1 MKYTRI
7 IIALC
12 LVLCLLCGC
21 GEDTDGGSAEPSASP
36 VCLSGNLANGG
47 LAAESGHFT
56 YFINSEEG
64 TDFDGMIASF
74 HSLARKMDGGETEI
88 ICGASGG
95 INISGKYVYFFVN
108 TWDTTGG
115 MSPGIYRIEHKYPTP
130 QLIWSSNSGEYFMLR
145 QLILHGDTLYF
156 CNDDAVMSVGTD
168 GQNFTSIAYGNCCFD
183 NLSVTDDGTIW
194 YTADVNYGGNPVLYK
209 ADGENPAVPVELTGS
224 AIDSVIIDGGYIYYT
239 CSEGDIC
246 VIRRQSV
253 DSGENKALISCGS
266 YLHYNLY
273 GGRLWYSY
281 YDDGGHLRSCD
292 PESPDLDI
300 IDHSASLANEYFD
313 CSQMCFTSDSLYF
326 IPTGVQLETVE
337 CMPVPEV
344 KQSAPTTTVTTTVV
358 PLTTTTTTAAPTTT
372 TTAAVTAAPRFL
384 YASASSTLDGQSG
397 KNYYASNLIDGT
409 TTTTWC
415 ENASGVGVGEWITLE
430 AESEQTLSGIRVAN
444 GYWGGGELYT
454 KNGRVTSVKLSF
466 SDGTSMNLD
475 MPSYS
480 AEGTWDTLEFAAPV
494 RTSYI
499 RIEIL
504 SAVAGSKYSDTCI
517 SEIEVF

>member
-21 GEDTDGGSAEPSASP
+21 GEDTDGGSAEPAASP

-47 LAAESGHFT
+47 LAADSGIFT

-74 HSLARKMDGGETEI
+74 WSLARTSDDGETET

-108 TWDTTGG
+108 MWDTTGG

-130 QLIWSSNSGEYFMLR
+130 QLIWAPDSGESFIFR
-145 QLILHGDTLYF
+145 QLVLHGDTLYF
-156 CNDDAVMSVGTD
+156 CTSDAVMSVGTD
-168 GQNFTSIAYGNCCFD
+168 GQNFTTIAYGDCAFD
-183 NLSVTDDGTIW
+183 FLNVTDDGTIW
-194 YTADVNYGGNPVLYK
+194 YTVDVNYSGNSVLYK
-209 ADGENPAVPVELTGS
+209 ADGEGPAVPVELTGKNPTG
-224 AIDSVIIDGGYIYYT
+224 IIVCDGYIYY
-239 CSEGDIC
+239 CCEEGETSC
-246 VIRRQSV
+246 IRRQSI
-253 DSGENKALISCGS
+253 DSGENKALISS
-266 YLHYNLY
+266 EQYPHFNLY
-273 GGRLWYSY
+273 DGRLWYSF
-281 YDDGGHLRSCD
+281 YDDGGILRSCD
-292 PESPDLDI
+292 PDAPDLDI
-300 IDHSASLANEYFD
+300 TDHSDAITEVYTSASR
-313 CSQMCFTSDSLYF
+313 MCFASGNIYYVPSGT
-326 IPTGVQLETVE
+326 QLDTVE
-337 CMPVPEV
+337 CIPVPEV
-344 KQSAPTTTVTTTVV
+344 KQSAPTTTVTTTAV
-358 PLTTTTTTAAPTTT
+358 PLTTTTTTAAPTT

-409 TTTTWC
+409 TSTTWC
-415 ENASGVGVGEWITLE
+415 ENVNGVGVGEWIMLE